1 MNQDLALKVLGRI
14 MNWSDDRARDE
25 FRWLRLMAR
34 LKYDGYHDFHAGM
47 RFAES
52 LVTWL
57 QQFENPEERETAY
70 AFVRGS
76 PVPPDQ
82 APHAAAV
89 AAFAEAKAFLC
100 SREAQQMRESDLER
114 ELHRRGQELIRKLL
128 QGHRDRCSP
137 EESAGPVEGADDVER
152 SQRRLHERHPDT
164 TSTTT
169 FGTVQVACLS
179 GSRLSVAPRCNST
192 SRPPPCA
199 ASTSRC
205 GTPHRPRGRV
215 RRERRPILQFSS
227 PAWRMAARDRRVGWD
242 DRTRARNLQRA
253 WSTTAGSC
261 CCRGSG

>member
-1 MNQDLALKVLGRI
+1 
-14 MNWSDDRARDE
+14 
-25 FRWLRLMAR
+25 
-34 LKYDGYHDFHAGM
+34 M
-47 RFAES
+47 RT
-52 LVTWL
+52 V
-57 QQFENPEERETAY
+57 PH
-70 AFVRGS
+70 S

-82 APHAAAV
+82 APHAAAA

-100 SREAQQMRESDLER
+100 SREAQQMSESDLER

-215 RRERRPILQFSS
+215 RLERRPILQFSS